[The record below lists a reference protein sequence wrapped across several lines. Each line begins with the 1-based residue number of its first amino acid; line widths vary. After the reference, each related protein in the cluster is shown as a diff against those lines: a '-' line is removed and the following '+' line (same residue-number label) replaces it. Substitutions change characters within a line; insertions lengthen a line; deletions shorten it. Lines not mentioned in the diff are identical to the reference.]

1 MVYDRALY
9 WQWVSAVM
17 INAVFGNQGRQT
29 NASEYN
35 AIRFAIEQL
44 LIQKHTMTIVKVLSC
59 TGEDLPDSIGTV
71 DVMPMI
77 TQVNGSGQAVPHGEL
92 YQLPYVRIQGGTNG
106 IVIDPKKDDIGLAIF
121 AERDITKVVNT
132 KQVSPPDSRRMM
144 SMSDGVYLG
153 GILNGELSQYI
164 RFAAA
169 GLEIA
174 TPMLTVLASMTVNG
188 NMQISSGATGSF
200 TTPTGSVVTVVNGI
214 VTNIT

>member
-1 MVYDRALY
+1 
-9 WQWVSAVM
+9 M

-29 NASEYN
+29 NASDYN

-44 LIQKHTMTIVKVLSC
+44 LVQKHTMTIVKVLSC

-92 YQLPYVRIQGGTNG
+92 FQLPYVRVQGGTNG
-106 IVIDPKKDDIGLAIF
+106 IVIDPKQGDIGLAIF

-169 GLEIA
+169 GLEIV
-174 TPMLTVLASMTVNG
+174 TPLMTVLASMVING
-188 NMQISSGATGSF
+188 NLSVSSGATGSF
-200 TTPTGSVVTVVNGI
+200 TTPTGSVVTVSNGI
-214 VTNIT
+214 VINIT

>member
-1 MVYDRALY
+1 
-9 WQWVSAVM
+9 M

-29 NASEYN
+29 NASDYN

-44 LIQKHTMTIVKVLSC
+44 LVQKHTMTIVKVLSC

-92 YQLPYVRIQGGTNG
+92 FQLPYVRVQGGTNG

-121 AERDITKVVNT
+121 ADRDITKVVNT

-169 GLEIA
+169 GLEIV
-174 TPMLTVLASMTVNG
+174 TPLMTVLASMAING
-188 NMQISSGATGSF
+188 NLSVSSGATGSF
-200 TTPTGSVVTVVNGI
+200 TTPTGSVVTVSNGI
-214 VTNIT
+214 VINIT

>member
-1 MVYDRALY
+1 
-9 WQWVSAVM
+9 M

-29 NASEYN
+29 NASDYN

-44 LIQKHTMTIVKVLSC
+44 LVQKHTMTIVKVLSC

-92 YQLPYVRIQGGTNG
+92 FQLPYVRVQGGTNG
-106 IVIDPKKDDIGLAIF
+106 IVIDPKQGDIGLAIF

-214 VTNIT
+214 VINIT

>member
-1 MVYDRALY
+1 
-9 WQWVSAVM
+9 M

-29 NASEYN
+29 NASDYN

-44 LIQKHTMTIVKVLSC
+44 LVQKHTMTIVKVLSC
-59 TGEDLPDSIGTV
+59 TGEDLPSSIGTV

-188 NMQISSGATGSF
+188 NMQVSSGATGGF

>member
-1 MVYDRALY
+1 
-9 WQWVSAVM
+9 M

-29 NASEYN
+29 NASDYN

-44 LIQKHTMTIVKVLSC
+44 LVQKHTMTIVKVLSC
-59 TGEDLPDSIGTV
+59 TGEDLPSSIGTV

-92 YQLPYVRIQGGTNG
+92 FQLPYVRIQGGTNG
-106 IVIDPKKDDIGLAIF
+106 IVIDPKQGDIGLAIF

-169 GLEIA
+169 GMDIV
-174 TPMLTVLASMTVNG
+174 TPLLTVMASMTVNG

-200 TTPTGSVVTVVNGI
+200 TTPTGSIVTVVNGI
-214 VTNIT
+214 VVNIT

>member
-1 MVYDRALY
+1 
-9 WQWVSAVM
+9 M

-29 NASEYN
+29 NASDYN

-188 NMQISSGATGSF
+188 NMQVSSGATGSF
-200 TTPTGSVVTVVNGI
+200 TTPTGSIVTVVNGI
-214 VTNIT
+214 VVNIT

>member
-1 MVYDRALY
+1 
-9 WQWVSAVM
+9 M
-17 INAVFGNQGRQT
+17 INAVFGNQSRQT
-29 NASEYN
+29 NASDYS

-59 TGEDLPDSIGTV
+59 TGTDSPDSIGTV
-71 DVMPMI
+71 DVLPMI
-77 TQVNGSGQAVPHGEL
+77 TQVNGSGQSVPHGEL
-92 YQLPYVRIQGGTNG
+92 FQLPYVRIQGGTNG

-132 KQVSPPDSRRMM
+132 KEVSPPDSRRVM

-169 GLEIA
+169 GLEIV
-174 TPMLTVLASMTVNG
+174 TPMMTVDASMTVNG
-188 NMQISSGATGSF
+188 NLEISSGATGSF
-200 TTPTGSVVTVVNGI
+200 TTPTGSIVTVVNGI